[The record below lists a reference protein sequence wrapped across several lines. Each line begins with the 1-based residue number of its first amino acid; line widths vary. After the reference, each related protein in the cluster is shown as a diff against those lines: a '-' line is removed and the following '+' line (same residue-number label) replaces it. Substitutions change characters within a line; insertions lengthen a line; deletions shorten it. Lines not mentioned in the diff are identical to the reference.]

1 MHAGWG
7 LIISV
12 TMYAV
17 NSAHSLLM
25 NYYFFLGLHTALHVK
40 VGSPIMPCS
49 LHTTRHFGACSDG
62 SCLRSCCS
70 CTYTWWICLA
80 THPEAGLR
88 LVDVCPSLHVLQQQ
102 ASGQHKQH
110 SSKPILSILYSYI
123 LCPWNGTRTQI
134 RPTSMYVAAYMLS
147 DKFACFGECGCT
159 APLHLVHGP
168 CCAQHATTSHCAQ
181 HAAGRLA

>member
-1 MHAGWG
+1 MTPVYSIHLITARNSYTWACMHAGWG

-80 THPEAGLR
+80 THPAAGLR
-88 LVDVCPSLHVLQQQ
+88 LVNVCPSCTACASATGFWPAQAAQLKANTFPNCILIFCAHGMEVEPRSGQQ
-102 ASGQHKQH
+102 ACTSQH
-110 SSKPILSILYSYI
+110 I
-123 LCPWNGTRTQI
+123 C
-134 RPTSMYVAAYMLS
+134 V
-147 DKFACFGECGCT
+147 
-159 APLHLVHGP
+159 
-168 CCAQHATTSHCAQ
+168 
-181 HAAGRLA
+181 